1 MKIKLTRLIIELRDG
16 EGLSPN
22 DIPQPIGARFLCH
35 LKLRVLPCV
44 GKGGIICPGLTPVLL
59 KLTHQLTLAGL
70 SSSLAI
76 AGDFGSLPHGCLHK
90 LPECPHDMAAGFP
103 HRELSEEDSAR
114 MPAQDGRPSFSMC
127 LKLIIESSPVIRGL
141 EVSSTS

>member
-1 MKIKLTRLIIELRDG
+1 M
-16 EGLSPN
+16 
-22 DIPQPIGARFLCH
+22 
-35 LKLRVLPCV
+35 
-44 GKGGIICPGLTPVLL
+44 ICPGLIPVLL

-70 SSSLAI
+70 SSSLAS
-76 AGDFGSLPHGCLHK
+76 AGDFGSLPHGCLRK

-103 HRELSEEDSAR
+103 YKDLSEEESAR
-114 MPAQDGRPSFSMC
+114 MAAQDGRHSFSMC